1 MPTYDYRCS
10 ACRHEFELFQS
21 MKDPAKRKCPACG
34 KNALERLIGTG
45 AAILF
50 KGSGFYETDYRSESY
65 RKAAE
70 ADKAP
75 VPEAKPDSHKPE
87 SKANPTPDS
96 KPQATPA
103 LKPDAAPSPASNTP
117 DSAKPGRPR
126 RGQTAPAQPTSAKP
140 TSTRPASSQHR
151 SAKAGPAKPPARRR
165 PKRG

>member
-70 ADKAP
+70 ADRAP
-75 VPEAKPDSHKPE
+75 APEAKADSHKPE
-87 SKANPTPDS
+87 SKAGPKPDS
-96 KPQATPA
+96 TPEATPA
-103 LKPDAAPSPASNTP
+103 PKPDSGTSSASNAP
-117 DSAKPGRPR
+117 DSAKRGRPR
-126 RGQTAPAQPTSAKP
+126 GGQTAPAK
-140 TSTRPASSQHR
+140 PASTKPASPRHG
-151 SAKAGPAKPPARRR
+151 SAKAGPAKPPARRT